1 MTDAQEEDDLWPPA
15 QNPGWHVRPQ
25 ELDKAHLGHE
35 GKPQMPQMLKQESE
49 TGERR
54 DLGMQ

>member
-15 QNPGWHVRPQ
+15 QNPGWHVHPQ

-35 GKPQMPQMLKQESE
+35 GKPQMPQMLKQES
-49 TGERR
+49 
-54 DLGMQ
+54 